1 MTGKKTNYLIFI
13 IIAII
18 FLIQVNVQ
26 AKEPQFRLDTDSI
39 KLSKGES
46 TNLVLSLIDAQ
57 NAEVIGIDGLG
68 DFDVVSQDTS
78 MSTQIINGDATIQN
92 NYNYVIMPKKT
103 GKFTLCGNVRYD
115 GKTHQTNILQIDVVE
130 GNNASNGE
138 AKDIF
143 VKTILSDNEVYFG
156 QKIVLTYELYS
167 RYNIENFGLLD
178 KTDIN
183 GFIRKEVS
191 QDKLKAEYVY
201 VDGKKYVKYQAK
213 QLYLSPTKAGTFTIP
228 SYRFQANVSTGDF
241 FASSKPF
248 YLQTEARELKVRQ
261 LPLNNQPAD
270 FSGIV
275 GNLSVDAKYSKQ
287 EIDLKDSLALNV
299 TLMGDCSLDGVKKII
314 KGTIPGFSVYETQK
328 NTEEEIENNRY
339 KVKKEFEIILVPEK
353 NGDIKIDPVYIPYF
367 NPKSGNYEKAEIL
380 GTTIRVKGD
389 IPQNQVQTQSGTK
402 SGTSSVPLETIKI
415 DQVSYEPQN
424 DGYLTLKLKT
434 NNLLIG
440 LFLLIVLVAIAFA
453 VFWIDSHRK
462 KQDKNLFDLYK
473 KLNSSDDQNE
483 IYNIFN
489 NMIKYRFNLSL
500 KASPRSLIINR
511 FSGSELIDPVLE
523 IMDYMEDKKK
533 PSDEDKKYLK
543 GKIKEIYKKLI
554 NTKRSYSLFT

>member
-1 MTGKKTNYLIFI
+1 MTGKKANYLIFI

-57 NAEVIGIDGLG
+57 NAEVISIDGLG

-78 MSTQIINGDATIQN
+78 MSTKIINGDTTIQN

-103 GKFTLCGNVRYD
+103 GKFTLCGNVKYD
-115 GKTHQTNILQIDVVE
+115 GKIHQTNILQIDVVE
-130 GNNASNGE
+130 GNNTQSGD

-156 QKIVLTYELYS
+156 QKVVLTYELYS

-201 VDGKKYVKYQAK
+201 IDGKKYVKYQAK

-228 SYRFQANVSTGDF
+228 SYRFQANLSTGDF

-248 YLQTEARELKVRQ
+248 YLQTEAKELKVKQ
-261 LPLNNQPAD
+261 LPLNNQPTD

-275 GNLSVDAKYSKQ
+275 GNLSVDAKYSKK

-299 TLMGDCSLDGVKKII
+299 TLTGNCSLDGVKKII

-328 NTEEEIENNRY
+328 NTEEEIEDNRY

-367 NPKSGNYEKAEIL
+367 NPNSGNYEKAEII

-389 IPQNQVQTQSGTK
+389 MTQNQAQAQSGAK
-402 SGTSSVPLETIKI
+402 SGTVSAPLETIKI

-440 LFLLIVLVAIAFA
+440 VFLLIVLAAIAFA
-453 VFWIDSHRK
+453 VFWIASHRK

-473 KLNSSDDQNE
+473 QLNSSNDPNE

-511 FSGSELIDPVLE
+511 FSGSELVDPVLE

-533 PSDEDKKYLK
+533 PSDEDKTYLK
-543 GKIKEIYKKLI
+543 GKIKEIYKKLMNI
-554 NTKRSYSLFT
+554 KRV

>member
-1 MTGKKTNYLIFI
+1 
-13 IIAII
+13 
-18 FLIQVNVQ
+18 
-26 AKEPQFRLDTDSI
+26 
-39 KLSKGES
+39 
-46 TNLVLSLIDAQ
+46 
-57 NAEVIGIDGLG
+57 
-68 DFDVVSQDTS
+68 
-78 MSTQIINGDATIQN
+78 
-92 NYNYVIMPKKT
+92 
-103 GKFTLCGNVRYD
+103 
-115 GKTHQTNILQIDVVE
+115 VVE